1 MKRFCCPSGNNFL
14 RNKLNPILFDVS
26 LRDGI
31 QSANPADYSTPKK
44 FELLNHIA
52 EKYAPPKMEIGS
64 FVSPKVLPI
73 MADTKDVFDYAHKG
87 IREGRISAETYVLV
101 PNKKGLLDA
110 IRQGARNFS
119 FISSVSNAFQIK
131 NTKRDLDYKKTELT
145 EMARMVSNLPDYC
158 KTKLYV
164 SCISECPI
172 SGVID
177 NDFIIYEIL
186 SSYGLNDLP
195 DVDAFDEIC
204 LSDTMGTL
212 NARDFSYIVEGLTR
226 FGLSNKRI
234 SMHLHINRENERE
247 AKKILFECFK
257 RGINKFDVSA
267 ILEGGCSVTM
277 SSSSVKP
284 NMTYEFFY
292 SVFLEYLEESNDG
305 KPTPIHGL

>member
-1 MKRFCCPSGNNFL
+1 MKRFCCPSGNRFIY
-14 RNKLNPILFDVS
+14 KTLNPILFDVS

-31 QSANPADYSTPKK
+31 QSANPADYNTPKK
-44 FELLNHIA
+44 IEWLNRIA

-73 MADTKDVFDYAHKG
+73 MADTKDVFDYAHKA

-110 IRQGARNFS
+110 ILQGARNFS
-119 FISSVSNAFQIK
+119 FITSTSNAFQIK

-145 EMARMVSNLPDYC
+145 EMMRMVSNMTDSC

-164 SCISECPI
+164 SCINECPI
-172 SGVID
+172 AGPID
-177 NDFIIYEIL
+177 KDFIIYEIL

-212 NARDFSYIVEGLTR
+212 KSRDFSYIVEGLTR
-226 FGLSNKRI
+226 FGLSSKRI
-234 SMHLHINRENERE
+234 SLHLHINRENERE
-247 AKKILFECFK
+247 AKNILFECFK
-257 RGINKFDVSA
+257 RGIHKFDVSA
-267 ILEGGCSVTM
+267 ISEGGCSVSM
-277 SSSSVKP
+277 SRSNLKP

-292 SVFLEYLEESNDG
+292 ATLSEYLEDYD
-305 KPTPIHGL
+305 PTPTPFHGL